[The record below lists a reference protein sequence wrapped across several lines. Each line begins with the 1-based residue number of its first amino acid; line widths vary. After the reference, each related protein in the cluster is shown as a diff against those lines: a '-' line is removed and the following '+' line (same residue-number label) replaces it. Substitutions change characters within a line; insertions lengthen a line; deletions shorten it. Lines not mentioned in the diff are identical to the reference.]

1 MSGILKRF
9 TSIMEANIQDA
20 LDRMED
26 PEKQTKKILKD
37 LENSLAEV
45 KDQTAAVMAQ
55 EKKAKRDLDAIK
67 AEIAEMDAYA
77 EKAVIAGND
86 GDAETFLKKKMELK
100 EKEVTLTEIYNSAA
114 SNSTQMRE
122 MHNKLVEDIDACRTR
137 QSIIAGKAAVARTK
151 ETINKTG
158 ATIDKATGGLGD
170 FARMEAKADA
180 MLDKAMSREELDA
193 SMVDPVESIKN
204 KYNVKETSVSDE
216 LAALKARLGK

>member
-9 TSIMEANIQDA
+9 GDIMDANMQDL

-37 LENSLAEV
+37 LEKNLAEV
-45 KDQTAAVMAQ
+45 KDETASVMAQ
-55 EKKAKRDLDAIK
+55 EKKAKRDLDAVR
-67 AEIAEMDAYA
+67 AEIAEMDKYA
-77 EKAVIAGND
+77 EKAVLAGND
-86 GDAETFLKKKMELK
+86 EDAQAFLTKKMELK
-100 EKEVTLTEIYNSAA
+100 GKETTLAEIYNAA
-114 SNSTQMRE
+114 VSNSTQMKE
-122 MHNKLVEDIDACRTR
+122 MHNKLVDDIEQCRTR
-137 QSIIAGKAAVARTK
+137 QAMIAGKAAVARTK
-151 ETINKTG
+151 ETVNRTG
-158 ATIDKATGGLGD
+158 AAVDKATGGLGD

-204 KYNVKETSVSDE
+204 KYDVTETSVSDE